1 MLATQ
6 TTMDNNLAP
15 HATWSLPV
23 KGDASTAH
31 ADHAVKT
38 DLLTPPFTRPSSPSP
53 ARAQAS
59 ERYAPPSTT
68 FLNPQ
73 DYPRRQL
80 TPAVGLRFEPE
91 FRLKD
96 ILDLPEGDAKR
107 EALLKEL
114 AYTSKSRIDYA
125 FAPLWHKR
133 ADPERVVSLHGVC
146 AFPAQALSADD
157 LLVLAAALGRA
168 SGAPADSDLHI
179 HPTAEL
185 GENGRPTVAAIS
197 NVAGSMGR
205 QINFRDE
212 RSEFASMNVHAD
224 ISWEQRPAR
233 YSMLRMR
240 TLPPTGVSAFRP
252 PFPFCTDN

>member
-1 MLATQ
+1 MLATH
-6 TTMDNNLAP
+6 TTMDNSLAP

-31 ADHAVKT
+31 SDHAVKT
-38 DLLTPPFTRPSSPSP
+38 DLLTPPLTRPSSPLP
-53 ARAQAS
+53 ARAHAS
-59 ERYAPPSTT
+59 ERYGPPSTA

-80 TPAVGLRFEPE
+80 TPAVGLRFEPD
-91 FRLKD
+91 FQIKH
-96 ILDLPEGDAKR
+96 ILDLPEGDPKR
-107 EALLKEL
+107 AALLKEL
-114 AYTSKSRIDYA
+114 AYTSKSRTDH
-125 FAPLWHKR
+125 APTPKR
-133 ADPERVVSLHGVC
+133 ADPGRVVSLHGVC

-240 TLPPTGVSAFRP
+240 TLPPTGVSASRP
-252 PFPFCTDN
+252 PFPFSYR